1 MNHKPCGMAF
11 IQLASVMFQILS
23 VQALSRLLVPLGV
36 DARDTE
42 ISDLVV
48 DYERIHQERQGR
60 WRERVIPGCV
70 AHHKEFSSSSN
81 NSRGV

>member
-11 IQLASVMFQILS
+11 IQLVSVMFQILS

-36 DARDTE
+36 DTRDTE

-48 DYERIHQERQGR
+48 
-60 WRERVIPGCV
+60 
-70 AHHKEFSSSSN
+70 
-81 NSRGV
+81 